1 MLTAIRTHTKSL
13 VVKILAGL
21 LVVSFAVWGIEDMFT
36 LATSSAS
43 PIFEVGSLEG
53 DEDVIRDEVR
63 RQIRRLRPMFGNQF
77 TVDQAKALGIV
88 ESVVQRQIDDTALR
102 LASQGMG
109 IEISDDLVS
118 KEIRNTPGFQAFGSF
133 DQARFQRFLN
143 ENLMTEARYIAAIR
157 GELSNNQLLDSFT
170 SKTAPK
176 MLVDSLYRHRQE
188 KRVAETIVISDSA
201 QQKISEPDQ
210 PTLIGY
216 HKDKASLF
224 TAPEYRALSVVR
236 LDAADLAGEIL
247 VADNEV
253 KEAFEARV
261 DEFTTPETR
270 NVKQMIVAGEAD
282 AKRASEALSQGRDF
296 AAVAMEIAKM
306 DATAID
312 LGRVGR
318 ADMPFPELTDAVF
331 ALKSGESS
339 APQKSPLGWH
349 VFSVNGIQLGGTK
362 TFDGVKDRLTKDIAM
377 EKAIDSLFE
386 LANKLEDSLG
396 GGATLEETASQLNL
410 KVVKFDAVDRSGK
423 GKDSKPISNLP
434 GGDFIGIAFSTE
446 EGAESPLSETGN
458 DGYFVLRVDGIT
470 TPVLKPLDTIKAE
483 VIQAWK
489 DEKRAEKSKQAATAI
504 VARVNSG
511 TLLNAIASEM
521 GLEIMTSPALTRQ
534 PGKNSGGLP
543 QPLVDKIFSLS
554 KGEAAMAR
562 SGSGY
567 AVGRLKEVTTAVP
580 AADKEGLDKISDQL
594 GLALQEDIFTQLA
607 GGLRDRYGVTV
618 NRQAIDG
625 LFLSGV
631 GGSRRPGRGR

>member
-21 LVVSFAVWGIEDMFT
+21 LVVSFAIWGIEDMFT

-176 MLVDSLYRHRQE
+176 MLVDSVYRHRQE
-188 KRVAETIVISDSA
+188 KRIAETIVVSDST

-247 VADNEV
+247 VANNEV
-253 KEAFEARV
+253 KEAYEARV

-270 NVKQMIVAGEAD
+270 NVKQMIVAEEAD

-470 TPVLKPLDTIKAE
+470 APVLKPLDTIKAE

>member
-133 DQARFQRFLN
+133 DRARFLRILN
-143 ENLMTEARYIAAIR
+143 KNLMTEARYIAAIR

-176 MLVDSLYRHRQE
+176 MLVDSVYRHRQE
-188 KRVAETIVISDSA
+188 KRIAETIVVSDST

-247 VADNEV
+247 VANNEV
-253 KEAFEARV
+253 KEAYEARV

-270 NVKQMIVAGEAD
+270 NVKQMIVAEEAD

-470 TPVLKPLDTIKAE
+470 APVLKPLDTIKAE

>member
-176 MLVDSLYRHRQE
+176 MLVDSVYRHRQE
-188 KRVAETIVISDSA
+188 KRIAETIVVSDST

-247 VADNEV
+247 VANNEV
-253 KEAFEARV
+253 KEAYEARV

-270 NVKQMIVAGEAD
+270 NVKQMIVAEEAD

-434 GGDFIGIAFSTE
+434 GNDFIGIAFSTE

-470 TPVLKPLDTIKAE
+470 APVLKPLDTIKAE

-534 PGKNSGGLP
+534 PGKNSGSLP

>member
-176 MLVDSLYRHRQE
+176 MLVDSVYRHRQE
-188 KRVAETIVISDSA
+188 KRIAETIVVSDST

-247 VADNEV
+247 VANNEV
-253 KEAFEARV
+253 KEAYEARV

-270 NVKQMIVAGEAD
+270 NVKQMIVAEEAD

-470 TPVLKPLDTIKAE
+470 APVLKPLDTIKAE

>member
-176 MLVDSLYRHRQE
+176 MLVDSVYRHRQE
-188 KRVAETIVISDSA
+188 KRIAETIVVSDSA

-253 KEAFEARV
+253 KEAYEARV

-270 NVKQMIVAGEAD
+270 NVKQMIVAEEAD

-434 GGDFIGIAFSTE
+434 GSDFIGIAFSTE

-470 TPVLKPLDTIKAE
+470 APVLKPLDTIKAE

>member
-102 LASQGMG
+102 LASQGMR

-176 MLVDSLYRHRQE
+176 MLVDSVYRHRQE
-188 KRVAETIVISDSA
+188 KRIAETIVISDSV

-247 VADNEV
+247 VANNEV
-253 KEAFEARV
+253 KEAYEARV

-270 NVKQMIVAGEAD
+270 NVKQMIVAGEVD

-458 DGYFVLRVDGIT
+458 DGYFVLRGDGIT
-470 TPVLKPLDTIKAE
+470 APVLKPLDTIKAE

-534 PGKNSGGLP
+534 PGKNSGSLP

>member
-133 DQARFQRFLN
+133 DQARFLRILN

-176 MLVDSLYRHRQE
+176 MLVDSVYRHRQE
-188 KRVAETIVISDSA
+188 KRIAETIVVSDST

-253 KEAFEARV
+253 KEAYEARV

-270 NVKQMIVAGEAD
+270 NVKQMIVAEEAD

-470 TPVLKPLDTIKAE
+470 APVLKPLDTIKAE

>member
-176 MLVDSLYRHRQE
+176 MLVDSVYRHRQE
-188 KRVAETIVISDSA
+188 KRIAETIVVSDST

-247 VADNEV
+247 VANNEV
-253 KEAFEARV
+253 KEAYEARV

-270 NVKQMIVAGEAD
+270 NVKQMIVAEEAD
-282 AKRASEALSQGRDF
+282 AKRASEALSQGQDF

-470 TPVLKPLDTIKAE
+470 APVLKPLDTIKAE

-534 PGKNSGGLP
+534 PGKNSGSLP

>member
-1 MLTAIRTHTKSL
+1 MLTAIRTHTKSF

-176 MLVDSLYRHRQE
+176 MLVDSVYRHRQE
-188 KRVAETIVISDSA
+188 KRIAETIVVSDSA
-201 QQKISEPDQ
+201 HQIISEPDQ

-253 KEAFEARV
+253 KEAYEARV

-270 NVKQMIVAGEAD
+270 NVKQMIVAEEAD

-458 DGYFVLRVDGIT
+458 DGYFILRVDGIT
-470 TPVLKPLDTIKAE
+470 APVLKPLDTIKAE

-607 GGLRDRYGVTV
+607 GGLRDRYDVTV
-618 NRQAIDG
+618 NRQAIDE

-631 GGSRRPGRGR
+631 GDSRRPGRGR

>member
-1 MLTAIRTHTKSL
+1 
-13 VVKILAGL
+13 
-21 LVVSFAVWGIEDMFT
+21 
-36 LATSSAS
+36 
-43 PIFEVGSLEG
+43 
-53 DEDVIRDEVR
+53 
-63 RQIRRLRPMFGNQF
+63 
-77 TVDQAKALGIV
+77 
-88 ESVVQRQIDDTALR
+88 
-102 LASQGMG
+102 
-109 IEISDDLVS
+109 
-118 KEIRNTPGFQAFGSF
+118 
-133 DQARFQRFLN
+133 
-143 ENLMTEARYIAAIR
+143 
-157 GELSNNQLLDSFT
+157 
-170 SKTAPK
+170 
-176 MLVDSLYRHRQE
+176 
-188 KRVAETIVISDSA
+188 
-201 QQKISEPDQ
+201 
-210 PTLIGY
+210 
-216 HKDKASLF
+216 
-224 TAPEYRALSVVR
+224 
-236 LDAADLAGEIL
+236 
-247 VADNEV
+247 
-253 KEAFEARV
+253 
-261 DEFTTPETR
+261 
-270 NVKQMIVAGEAD
+270 
-282 AKRASEALSQGRDF
+282 
-296 AAVAMEIAKM
+296 
-306 DATAID
+306 
-312 LGRVGR
+312 
-318 ADMPFPELTDAVF
+318 
-331 ALKSGESS
+331 
-339 APQKSPLGWH
+339 
-349 VFSVNGIQLGGTK
+349 
-362 TFDGVKDRLTKDIAM
+362 M

-396 GGATLEETASQLNL
+396 SGATLEETASQLNL

-423 GKDSKPISNLP
+423 GKDSKPILNLP

-470 TPVLKPLDTIKAE
+470 APVLKPLDTIKAE

>member
-176 MLVDSLYRHRQE
+176 MLVDSVYRHRQE
-188 KRVAETIVISDSA
+188 KRIAETIVVSDSA

-247 VADNEV
+247 VANNEV
-253 KEAFEARV
+253 KEAYEARV

-270 NVKQMIVAGEAD
+270 NVKQMIVAEEAD

-470 TPVLKPLDTIKAE
+470 APVLKPLDTIKAE

>member
-133 DQARFQRFLN
+133 DRARFLRILN

-176 MLVDSLYRHRQE
+176 MLVDSVYRHRQE
-188 KRVAETIVISDSA
+188 KRIAETIVVSDSA

-253 KEAFEARV
+253 KEAYEARV

-270 NVKQMIVAGEAD
+270 NVKQMIVAEEAD
-282 AKRASEALSQGRDF
+282 AKRASEALSQGKDF

-396 GGATLEETASQLNL
+396 SGATLEETASQLNL

-470 TPVLKPLDTIKAE
+470 ATVLKPLDTIKAE

-489 DEKRAEKSKQAATAI
+489 DEKRAEKSKQAATVI
-504 VARVNSG
+504 VAQVNSG

-534 PGKNSGGLP
+534 PGKNSSGLP

>member
-21 LVVSFAVWGIEDMFT
+21 LVVSFAVWGIEYMFT

-133 DQARFQRFLN
+133 DRARFLRILN

-176 MLVDSLYRHRQE
+176 MLVDSVYRHRQE
-188 KRVAETIVISDSA
+188 KRIAETIVVSDSA

-247 VADNEV
+247 VANNEV
-253 KEAFEARV
+253 KEAYEARV

-270 NVKQMIVAGEAD
+270 NVKQMIVAEEAD

-306 DATAID
+306 DATTID

-349 VFSVNGIQLGGTK
+349 VFSINGIQLGGTK

-470 TPVLKPLDTIKAE
+470 APVLKPLDTIKAE

-534 PGKNSGGLP
+534 PGKNSGSLP

>member
-176 MLVDSLYRHRQE
+176 MLVDSVYRHRQE
-188 KRVAETIVISDSA
+188 KRIAETIVVSDSA

-247 VADNEV
+247 VANNEV
-253 KEAFEARV
+253 KEAYEARV

-270 NVKQMIVAGEAD
+270 NVKQMIVAEEAD

-470 TPVLKPLDTIKAE
+470 APVLKPLDTIKAE

-521 GLEIMTSPALTRQ
+521 GLKIMTSPALTRQ
-534 PGKNSGGLP
+534 PGKNSGSLP

>member
-176 MLVDSLYRHRQE
+176 MLVDSVYRHRQE
-188 KRVAETIVISDSA
+188 KRIAETIVVSDST

-247 VADNEV
+247 VANNEV
-253 KEAFEARV
+253 KEAYEARV

-270 NVKQMIVAGEAD
+270 NVKQMIVAEEAD

-434 GGDFIGIAFSTE
+434 GSDFIGIAFSTE

-470 TPVLKPLDTIKAE
+470 APVLKPLDTIKAE

>member
-88 ESVVQRQIDDTALR
+88 ESVVQRQINDTALR

-176 MLVDSLYRHRQE
+176 MLVDSVYRHRQE
-188 KRVAETIVISDSA
+188 KRIAETIVVSDST

-247 VADNEV
+247 VANNEV
-253 KEAFEARV
+253 KEAYEARV

-270 NVKQMIVAGEAD
+270 NVKQMIVAEEAD
-282 AKRASEALSQGRDF
+282 AKRASEALSQGQDF

-470 TPVLKPLDTIKAE
+470 APVLKPLDTIKAE

>member
-118 KEIRNTPGFQAFGSF
+118 KEIRNTPSFQAFGSF

-176 MLVDSLYRHRQE
+176 MLVDSVYRHRQE
-188 KRVAETIVISDSA
+188 KRIAETIVVSDSA

-247 VADNEV
+247 VANNEV
-253 KEAFEARV
+253 KEANEARV

-270 NVKQMIVAGEAD
+270 NVKQMIVAEEAD

-470 TPVLKPLDTIKAE
+470 ATVLKPLDTIKAE

-489 DEKRAEKSKQAATAI
+489 DEKRAEKSKQAATVI
-504 VARVNSG
+504 VAQVNSG

-534 PGKNSGGLP
+534 PGKNSSGLP

>member
-88 ESVVQRQIDDTALR
+88 ESVVQRLIDDTALR

-176 MLVDSLYRHRQE
+176 MLVDSVYRHRQE
-188 KRVAETIVISDSA
+188 KRIAETIVVSDST

-253 KEAFEARV
+253 KEAYEARV

-270 NVKQMIVAGEAD
+270 NVKQMSVAEEAD

-470 TPVLKPLDTIKAE
+470 APVLKPLDTIKAE

>member
-1 MLTAIRTHTKSL
+1 MLTAIRTHTKSF

-133 DQARFQRFLN
+133 DQARFQRCLN

-176 MLVDSLYRHRQE
+176 MLVDSVYRHRQE
-188 KRVAETIVISDSA
+188 KRIAETIVVSDST

-247 VADNEV
+247 VANNEV
-253 KEAFEARV
+253 KEAYEARV

-270 NVKQMIVAGEAD
+270 NVKQMIVAEEAD

-470 TPVLKPLDTIKAE
+470 APVLKPLDTIKAE

>member
-63 RQIRRLRPMFGNQF
+63 RQIRRLRPIFGNQF

-143 ENLMTEARYIAAIR
+143 ENLMTEARYITAIR

-176 MLVDSLYRHRQE
+176 MLVDSVYRHRQE
-188 KRVAETIVISDSA
+188 KRIAETIVVSDST

-224 TAPEYRALSVVR
+224 TAPEFRALSVVR

-253 KEAFEARV
+253 KEAYEARV

-270 NVKQMIVAGEAD
+270 NVKQMIVAEEAD

-296 AAVAMEIAKM
+296 AAVAMEITKM

-470 TPVLKPLDTIKAE
+470 APVLKPLDTIKAE

-521 GLEIMTSPALTRQ
+521 GLKIMTSPALTRQ
-534 PGKNSGGLP
+534 PGKNSSGLP
-543 QPLVDKIFSLS
+543 QPLVDKVFSLS

-580 AADKEGLDKISDQL
+580 AADKEGLDKISGQL

>member
-21 LVVSFAVWGIEDMFT
+21 LVVSFAVWGIEAMFP
-36 LATSSAS
+36 LAPSSAS

-176 MLVDSLYRHRQE
+176 MLVDSVYRHRQE
-188 KRVAETIVISDSA
+188 KRIAETIVVSDST

-253 KEAFEARV
+253 KEAYEARV

-270 NVKQMIVAGEAD
+270 NVKQMIVAEEAD

-470 TPVLKPLDTIKAE
+470 APVLKPLDTIKAE

-534 PGKNSGGLP
+534 PGKNSGSLP

>member
-176 MLVDSLYRHRQE
+176 MLVDSVYRHRQE
-188 KRVAETIVISDSA
+188 KRIAETIVVSDSA

-253 KEAFEARV
+253 KEAYEARV

-270 NVKQMIVAGEAD
+270 NVKQMIVAEEAD

-470 TPVLKPLDTIKAE
+470 APVLKPLDTIKAE

-534 PGKNSGGLP
+534 PGKNSGSLP

>member
-1 MLTAIRTHTKSL
+1 
-13 VVKILAGL
+13 
-21 LVVSFAVWGIEDMFT
+21 
-36 LATSSAS
+36 
-43 PIFEVGSLEG
+43 
-53 DEDVIRDEVR
+53 
-63 RQIRRLRPMFGNQF
+63 
-77 TVDQAKALGIV
+77 
-88 ESVVQRQIDDTALR
+88 
-102 LASQGMG
+102 
-109 IEISDDLVS
+109 
-118 KEIRNTPGFQAFGSF
+118 
-133 DQARFQRFLN
+133 
-143 ENLMTEARYIAAIR
+143 
-157 GELSNNQLLDSFT
+157 
-170 SKTAPK
+170 
-176 MLVDSLYRHRQE
+176 MLVDSVYRHRQE
-188 KRVAETIVISDSA
+188 KRIAETIVVSDSA

-247 VADNEV
+247 VANNEV
-253 KEAFEARV
+253 KEAYEARV

-270 NVKQMIVAGEAD
+270 NVKQMIVAEEAD

-470 TPVLKPLDTIKAE
+470 APVLKPLDTIKAE

>member
-176 MLVDSLYRHRQE
+176 MLVDSVYRHRQE
-188 KRVAETIVISDSA
+188 KRIAETIVVSDST

-224 TAPEYRALSVVR
+224 TAPEFRALSVVR

-253 KEAFEARV
+253 KEAYEARV

-270 NVKQMIVAGEAD
+270 NVKQMIVAEEAD

-470 TPVLKPLDTIKAE
+470 APVLKPLDTIKAE

>member
-63 RQIRRLRPMFGNQF
+63 RQIRRLRPIFGNQF

-143 ENLMTEARYIAAIR
+143 ENLMTEARYITAIR
-157 GELSNNQLLDSFT
+157 GGLSNNQLLDSFT

-176 MLVDSLYRHRQE
+176 MLVDSVYRHRQE
-188 KRVAETIVISDSA
+188 KRIAETIVVSDSN

-253 KEAFEARV
+253 KEAYEARV

-270 NVKQMIVAGEAD
+270 NVKQMIVAEEAD

-296 AAVAMEIAKM
+296 AAVAMEITKM

-446 EGAESPLSETGN
+446 EGAESPLSETEN

-470 TPVLKPLDTIKAE
+470 APVLKPLDTIKAE

-534 PGKNSGGLP
+534 PGKNSSGLP
-543 QPLVDKIFSLS
+543 QPLVDKVFSLS

-580 AADKEGLDKISDQL
+580 AADKEGLDKISGQL

>member
-176 MLVDSLYRHRQE
+176 MLVDSVYRHRQE
-188 KRVAETIVISDSA
+188 KRIAETIVVSDST

-247 VADNEV
+247 VANNEV
-253 KEAFEARV
+253 KEAYEARV

-270 NVKQMIVAGEAD
+270 NVKQMIVAEEAD

-349 VFSVNGIQLGGTK
+349 LFSVNGIQLGGTK

-470 TPVLKPLDTIKAE
+470 APVLKPLDTIKAE

>member
-1 MLTAIRTHTKSL
+1 MLTAIRTHTKSF

-133 DQARFQRFLN
+133 DQARFQRCLN

-176 MLVDSLYRHRQE
+176 MLVDSVYRHRQE
-188 KRVAETIVISDSA
+188 KRIAETIVVSDST

-247 VADNEV
+247 VANNEV
-253 KEAFEARV
+253 KEAYEARV

-270 NVKQMIVAGEAD
+270 NVKQMIVAEEAD

-434 GGDFIGIAFSTE
+434 GNDYIGIAFSTE

-470 TPVLKPLDTIKAE
+470 APVLKPLDTIKAE

>member
-102 LASQGMG
+102 LASQGMR

-133 DQARFQRFLN
+133 DRARFQRFLN

-176 MLVDSLYRHRQE
+176 MLVDSVYRHRQE
-188 KRVAETIVISDSA
+188 KRIAETIVISDSV

-253 KEAFEARV
+253 KEAYEARV

-270 NVKQMIVAGEAD
+270 NVKQMIVAEEAD

-410 KVVKFDAVDRSGK
+410 KIVKFDAVDRSGK

-534 PGKNSGGLP
+534 PGKNSGSLP

>member
-133 DQARFQRFLN
+133 DRARFLRILN

-176 MLVDSLYRHRQE
+176 MLVDSVYRHRQE
-188 KRVAETIVISDSA
+188 KRIAETIVVSDST

-247 VADNEV
+247 VANNEV
-253 KEAFEARV
+253 KEAYEARV

-270 NVKQMIVAGEAD
+270 NVKQMIVAEEAD

-470 TPVLKPLDTIKAE
+470 APVLKPLDTIKAE

>member
-133 DQARFQRFLN
+133 DQARFLRILN

-176 MLVDSLYRHRQE
+176 MLVDSVYRHRQE
-188 KRVAETIVISDSA
+188 KRIAETIVVSDSA

-253 KEAFEARV
+253 KEAYEARV

-270 NVKQMIVAGEAD
+270 NVKQMIVAEEAD

-470 TPVLKPLDTIKAE
+470 APVLKPLDTIKAE

>member
-133 DQARFQRFLN
+133 DRARFLRILN

-176 MLVDSLYRHRQE
+176 MLVDSVYRHRQE
-188 KRVAETIVISDSA
+188 KRIAETIVVSDSA

-247 VADNEV
+247 VANNEV
-253 KEAFEARV
+253 KEAYEARV

-270 NVKQMIVAGEAD
+270 NVKQMIVAEEAD

-306 DATAID
+306 DATTID

-458 DGYFVLRVDGIT
+458 DGYFILRVDGIT
-470 TPVLKPLDTIKAE
+470 APVLKPLDTIKAE

-534 PGKNSGGLP
+534 PGKNSGSLP

>member
-176 MLVDSLYRHRQE
+176 MLVDSVYRHRQE
-188 KRVAETIVISDSA
+188 KRIAETIVVSDST

-247 VADNEV
+247 VANNEV
-253 KEAFEARV
+253 KEAYEARV

-270 NVKQMIVAGEAD
+270 NVKQMIVAEEAD

-331 ALKSGESS
+331 VLKSGESS

-470 TPVLKPLDTIKAE
+470 APVLKPLDTIKAE

>member
-36 LATSSAS
+36 LATSSTS

-102 LASQGMG
+102 LASQRMG

-176 MLVDSLYRHRQE
+176 MLVDSVYRHRQE
-188 KRVAETIVISDSA
+188 KRIAETIVVSDST

-253 KEAFEARV
+253 KEAYEARV

-270 NVKQMIVAGEAD
+270 NVKQMIVAEEAD

-362 TFDGVKDRLTKDIAM
+362 SFDGVKDRLTKDIAM

-470 TPVLKPLDTIKAE
+470 APVLKPLDTIKAE

-631 GGSRRPGRGR
+631 GGSRRTGRGR

>member
-176 MLVDSLYRHRQE
+176 MLVDSVYRHRQE
-188 KRVAETIVISDSA
+188 KRIAETIVVSDST

-236 LDAADLAGEIL
+236 LDAADLSGEIL

-253 KEAFEARV
+253 KEAYEARV

-270 NVKQMIVAGEAD
+270 NVKQMIVAEEAD

-362 TFDGVKDRLTKDIAM
+362 TFDGVKDRLTKDIAI

-534 PGKNSGGLP
+534 PGKNSGSLP

>member
-1 MLTAIRTHTKSL
+1 MLTAIRTHTKSF

-176 MLVDSLYRHRQE
+176 MLVDSVYRHRQE
-188 KRVAETIVISDSA
+188 KRIAETIVVSDST

-247 VADNEV
+247 VANNEV
-253 KEAFEARV
+253 KEAYEARV

-270 NVKQMIVAGEAD
+270 NVKQMIVAEEAD

-489 DEKRAEKSKQAATAI
+489 DEKRAEKSKQAATVI